1 MKRMLAIFLAPL
13 ALATMPTAAA
23 GQTYFHGCGNRNL
36 IEPTEIVLTC
46 ADAKLRV
53 EELDWATWDKNLALA
68 NGYLVYPDCPPRV
81 PLYRCQRYAHDRV
94 SFKLFQPEYC
104 RHFGVRYFA
113 QGMVIDESAP
123 TPATRNSP
131 FRFDCPKSKTAR
143 SYWRKCG
150 DQHVRGAKWYD
161 VKAHAVPCRTAR
173 GIAHAYVWQGDESPG
188 GFSCE
193 SFRTGYE
200 TSRVACFRRHEGR
213 SQKVRF
219 SFGA

>member
-1 MKRMLAIFLAPL
+1 MFLVPLVLAVVPAIAQ
-13 ALATMPTAAA
+13 
-23 GQTYFHGCGNRNL
+23 GKSYFHGCGNQNL
-36 IEPTEIVLTC
+36 IEPREIVLTC

-53 EELDWATWDKNLALA
+53 EGLDWSSWKGNRAMAR
-68 NGYLVYPDCPPRV
+68 GYLVYPNCPPRV
-81 PLYRCQRYAHDRV
+81 PLFRCQHYAHDPVR
-94 SFKLFQPEYC
+94 FKLFQPGYC
-104 RHFGVRYFA
+104 PHFGVRYFA

-131 FRFDCPKSKTAR
+131 FRFDCPEKR
-143 SYWRKCG
+143 SGGAYWTQCG
-150 DQHVRGAKWYD
+150 DQHVRGAMWYD
-161 VKAHAVPCRTAR
+161 VKAHNVPCRQAR
-173 GIAHAYVWQGDESPG
+173 GIAHAYVWKGDESPG

-200 TSRVACFRRHEGR
+200 TSRVACYRLRDDR